1 MTTSVGPQR
10 PAVEVA
16 DVIGEYGEKFSSRV
30 TGAHA

>member
-16 DVIGEYGEKFSSRV
+16 DVIREYGEKFLARV
-30 TGAHA
+30 TGAR